1 MISESGFITGW
12 MIRLYDRVHAA
23 GGGSPVRRRL
33 DRWRISAAIDFLYT
47 YGIGGSMT
55 RQDQLTFA
63 RFHGMSARA
72 HRLTLINS
80 VVFGLPSALL
90 YFAVGRGFEL
100 LSRVS
105 TTAELP
111 SLIVADLSFGMALV
125 NAGVDV
131 FRILDSWLG
140 KRCWAPFGTMPLVLN
155 LPTYLKTAARKA
167 GLLGTP
173 PACDCS

>member
-1 MISESGFITGW
+1 MISESGYITGW

-167 GLLGTP
+167 ELLGTP